1 MIARGQSGG
10 FKRNDNLPRIR
21 AHDRARSARAVDR
34 HPRACRLPRVTQL
47 RFDHCAAIEAC
58 SGTDTVAL
66 QAW

>member
-34 HPRACRLPRVTQL
+34 HPRTCRLPHVLPNFASTTAL
-47 RFDHCAAIEAC
+47 RSRRAAAP
-58 SGTDTVAL
+58 TP
-66 QAW
+66 